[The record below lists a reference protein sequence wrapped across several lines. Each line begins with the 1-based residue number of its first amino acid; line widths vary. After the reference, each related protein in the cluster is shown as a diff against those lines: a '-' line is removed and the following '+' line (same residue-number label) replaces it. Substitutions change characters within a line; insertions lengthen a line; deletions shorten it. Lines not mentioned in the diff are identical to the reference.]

1 MSHGKKLPPG
11 EDNALGMGGDITRRD
26 FLDAALLG
34 VGGALLAAPAPA
46 SAHATA
52 RPLAQARADNW
63 TGYGGVGD
71 YAHANGNT
79 QEVIVAA
86 HRIRDGAYAKL
97 PPGVSDT
104 GEAYDLVVVGGGI
117 SGLAAAWYY
126 KKGSGGARKC
136 LVLENHPVFGGEARQ
151 NEFLVN
157 GHRLIGPQG
166 SNQGS
171 VPRAGTDSPLNDIWS
186 DLNLEREIRYQE
198 WDASLKPLRFQMD
211 NYAHMEGVDESLVDV
226 GYFFDEH
233 SGAPRPTWLRNIWA
247 NGLADAPFPDDVK
260 RDLLK
265 WRNSTGESTDE
276 FRRKLDTMTYKDYIE
291 RELGLRPEVT
301 KMAEPVVGL
310 INGASPD
317 AVSAFAASQIGM
329 PGTSARV
336 RGMNGPLPLSFPGGN
351 AAYARCYVRSL
362 LPAAMP
368 TATNLDGIFEGKINF
383 AALDRADEATRI
395 RLGTTVVRVEHVA
408 KAGSPDHVAVT
419 YEKGGALR
427 RVTAKRVIMASGGW
441 VNKHV
446 LADLPSAIGDAYGQF
461 YYAPAMVVNVALT
474 NWRFLYELGAP
485 ACRWFGDGF
494 GFSCN
499 IRRPMVAG
507 AYQPPF
513 HPDQPTIL
521 TFYLGL
527 YTPGQSA
534 YDQGVMGRAKL
545 LEASYADIERRIR
558 QQMITLFLD
567 AGFNPSSDIAGIVL
581 NRWGHARLLQP
592 PGFHFGRDGK
602 LSPREVVEQGYG
614 NVLIAHSELNGHQ
627 NFTGAMAQ
635 GKRAAEQALAVS

>member
-1 MSHGKKLPPG
+1 MNDGKRRPADDAL
-11 EDNALGMGGDITRRD
+11 LGMGESITRRD
-26 FLDAALLG
+26 FLDATLLG
-34 VGGALLAAPAPA
+34 VGAALLSSPSPAGAVRPDGGALAAD
-46 SAHATA
+46 
-52 RPLAQARADNW
+52 QW

-79 QEVIVAA
+79 QAVISAS
-86 HRIRDGAYAKL
+86 HRIRDGSYRKL
-97 PPGVSDT
+97 PRSVKDT
-104 GEAYDLVVVGGGI
+104 GEVYDLVVVGGGI
-117 SGLAAAWYY
+117 SGLAAAWFF
-126 KKGSGGARKC
+126 KRGSAGSKSC

-171 VPRAGTDSPLNDIWS
+171 IPRAGADSPLNDIWT
-186 DLNLEREIRYQE
+186 DLNLAREVRYQD
-198 WDASLKPLRFQMD
+198 WDPALKPLRFQMD
-211 NYAHMEGVDESLVDV
+211 NYSHMEGVDESLVDV
-226 GYFFDEH
+226 GYFFDER
-233 SGAPRPTWLRNIWA
+233 SGASKPTWLRNIWA
-247 NGLADAPFPDDVK
+247 NGLQEAPFPEDVK

-265 WRNSTGESTDE
+265 WRNSTGENTEE
-276 FRRKLDTMTYKDYIE
+276 FRRKLDAMSYKDYIE

-301 KMAEPVVGL
+301 KMAEAVVGL

-336 RGMNGPLPLSFPGGN
+336 RGMSGPLPLSFPGGN

-362 LPAAMP
+362 IPAAMP
-368 TATNLDGIFEGKINF
+368 TASNLEGIFAGKIDF
-383 AALDRADEATRI
+383 AALDRVGEPTRI
-395 RLGTTVVRVEHVA
+395 RLHATVVRVEHA
-408 KAGSPDHVAVT
+408 TAAGGSPDHVAVT
-419 YEKGGALR
+419 YEKGGVLR
-427 RVTAKRVIMASGGW
+427 RLKARRVVMASGGW

-446 LADLPSAIGDAYGQF
+446 LGDLPADMSDAYGQF

-474 NWRFLYELGAP
+474 NWRFLYKLGAP
-485 ACRWFGDGF
+485 ACRWFSEGF

-507 AYQPPF
+507 GYQPPF
-513 HPDQPTIL
+513 HPDMPTVL

-527 YTPGQSA
+527 YTPGLKA
-534 YDQGVMGRAKL
+534 YDQGVMGRARM
-545 LEASYADIERRIR
+545 LEASYADVERRIR
-558 QQMITLFLD
+558 RQMVTLFHD
-567 AGFNPSSDIAGIVL
+567 SGFDPRSDIAGIIL

-592 PGFHFGRDGK
+592 PGFHFGRDGRPA
-602 LSPREVVEQGYG
+602 PREVVEKGFG
-614 NVLIAHSELNGHQ
+614 SILIAHSELNGHQ

-635 GKRAAEQALAVS
+635 GKRAAEQALAGS